1 MSNLS
6 KNQIREYLISKRL
19 DDLVQYLMADMH
31 LSLEDAMDK
40 VYRSQTIK
48 RLQDP
53 EGELYI
59 QSSAYIHELLLQEVL

>member
-6 KNQIREYLISKRL
+6 KSQIREFLISKRL
-19 DDLVQYLMADMH
+19 DDLIEFLMTDLH
-31 LSLEDAMDK
+31 LSLEEAMDK

-53 EGELYI
+53 EGELYV